1 MIIILSIF
9 SNFNYN
15 FYNQTSCLNRVP
27 TILKRICYEV
37 QTLISYK
44 AYEKAPYRC
53 LHDIDMVLFKKK
65 ERGEKG
71 VVCRGESS
79 T

>member
-1 MIIILSIF
+1 M
-9 SNFNYN
+9 
-15 FYNQTSCLNRVP
+15 P
-27 TILKRICYEV
+27 HILKRICYEV

-71 VVCRGESS
+71 GEKENGVSIIDVIDPL
-79 T
+79 